1 VSKLV
6 LFPKKEGVAKKGL
19 INDSTGDALKTSGQ
33 NIDFKLMGTAPF
45 V

>member
-1 VSKLV
+1 LSKLV

-19 INDSTGDALKTSGQ
+19 INDSKGDALKTSRQ
-33 NIDFKLMGTAPF
+33 NTDFKLLGIAPF